1 MASSPGLPSSR
12 RSGVLPGRGQPHG
25 PRDLLRWPGIGA
37 VLRWRHTRTVLQALV
52 LGLAV
57 LILLDGFFGPQLAPR
72 NLAGTVPWV
81 HWRGFVVLALLVAG
95 NLFCMACPFM
105 LPRRLAKRFGP
116 ARFPWPAFLRSK
128 WLAVGL
134 LLFFFWAYEAFSL
147 WASPWLTAWVA
158 LTYFVLAF
166 VVDGFFKGAS
176 FCKHVCPIGQFHFVN
191 SMVSPT
197 EVRVRDPAVCGDCAT
212 KDCIRGRY
220 DPAVVP
226 ASGTLPAHARPI
238 HLDAGSGQA
247 RLQMAEMGSGPA
259 SPRPA
264 DAASGRALG
273 RRGLIQGGCELALFQ
288 PRKGGNGDCT
298 FCMECIHACP
308 HDNVGIILRPPLEEL
323 TRDPVRSGVGRLSRR
338 PDWAALALL
347 LCFGA
352 FVNAFGMVE
361 PMFAL
366 QAWAAEAL
374 GITSRALLLALFL
387 GILYAGVPALL
398 TGATAWLS
406 RRWSG
411 GSDLLR
417 HRISTYAWSLVPL
430 GMGMWTAHYLH
441 HLLIGGWTLV
451 PVVQEYL
458 RDLGLPAGEPRWGA
472 GAMVPESWLLPI
484 EVFFLQVGLLLTLVA
499 GFRIARREEG
509 SRRRARRAFLPWAVL
524 ATLLCLAGIWLLL
537 QPMEMRGTFQAL

>member
-1 MASSPGLPSSR
+1 MASSRGLPTSAR
-12 RSGVLPGRGQPHG
+12 GDALPDGGQPHG
-25 PRDLLRWPGIGA
+25 RRDLLRWPGIGA

-191 SMVSPT
+191 SMVSPA
-197 EVRVRDPAVCGDCAT
+197 EVRVRDPEVCGNCTT

-226 ASGTLPAHARPI
+226 VSGTLPAHARPI

-247 RLQMAEMGSGPA
+247 RLQVAEMGSGPA

-288 PRKGGNGDCT
+288 PRKEGNGDCT
-298 FCMECIHACP
+298 FCLECIHACP
-308 HDNVGIILRPPLEEL
+308 HDNVGIILRPPLQEL

-387 GILYAGVPALL
+387 AILYAGVPALL

-411 GSDLLR
+411 GSELLR

-430 GMGMWTAHYLH
+430 GLGMWTAHYLH